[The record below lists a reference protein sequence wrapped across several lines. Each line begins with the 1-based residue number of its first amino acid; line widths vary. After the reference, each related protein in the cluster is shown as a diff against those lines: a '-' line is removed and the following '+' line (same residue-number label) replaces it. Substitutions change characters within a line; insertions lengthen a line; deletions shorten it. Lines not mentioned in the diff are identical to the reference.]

1 MQKKWILKEQVEAE
15 KIEKLATTVGIS
27 KPLAGLLLQRG
38 IKDSESA
45 RKFFRPDL
53 QQLYDPFLM
62 TDMDKAVARLE
73 RAIVGRENVL
83 IYGDYDVDGTTAVAM
98 MYVFLKSKCRNVF
111 YYVPD
116 RYTEGYGISYKGI
129 DYAVETGCTLI
140 IALDCGIKAVKKV
153 EYAAERGIELIICDH
168 HEPGDEL
175 PQAAAVLDPK
185 RADCNYP
192 FNELSGCGVG
202 FKLIQAYATKHK
214 IPFYQIKPFLDLV
227 VVSIASDIVPIVD
240 ENRIL
245 AFFGLRQ
252 LNTNPRVGLRAV
264 MLKSGITPPPLRG
277 KDGMPIDV
285 SIEESKPTGD
295 PEFHPVKIGDIVFKI
310 GPRINAAGRMD
321 LGRYS
326 VDLLV
331 ERNMAK
337 AEEMACKIE
346 TDNTDR
352 KTHDQNITNE
362 ALAVIDCSE
371 ELKRRKSTVLYNPEW
386 HKGVI
391 GIVASRLIDFYYRPT
406 VICTKSNGLIT
417 GSARSIPGFNLYEAI
432 EKCQDLLESFGGHT
446 YAAGLTLKEENLE
459 AFISKFESVVDSM
472 MTSDIMVPR
481 IDVDEELLLSDVT
494 PKFFKCL
501 EMFEPFG
508 PGNMAPVFACR
519 NLFDTGASQVV
530 GQTRE
535 HLKLVVN
542 DGTVG
547 RPFSAIAFKQSEHF
561 DAIHNGQKFDM
572 CFSVEINSFRGKETL
587 QLKSYDIKMAGEW
600 EREQEEEAAER
611 L

>member
-1 MQKKWILKEQVEAE
+1 MQKKWILKEQAEAG
-15 KIEKLATTVGIS
+15 KIDELAESANIS
-27 KPLAGLLLQRG
+27 KPLANLLLQRG
-38 IKDSESA
+38 INDSESA

-62 TDMDKAVARLE
+62 KDMDKAVARLE
-73 RAIVGRENVL
+73 QAIVERENVL

-129 DYAVETGCTLI
+129 DYAEEMGCKLI
-140 IALDCGIKAVKKV
+140 IALDCGIKALPKV
-153 EYAAERGIELIICDH
+153 DYAAEKGIEFIICDH
-168 HEPGDEL
+168 HEPGEEL
-175 PQAAAVLDPK
+175 PRAAAVLDPK
-185 RADCNYP
+185 RADCSYP

-202 FKLIQAYATKHK
+202 FKLIQAYASRNK

-227 VVSIASDIVPIVD
+227 VVSIASDIVPIID

-245 AFFGLRQ
+245 AYYGLKQ

-264 MLKSGITPPPLRG
+264 MKKSGITPPPQRN
-277 KDGMPIDV
+277 KDDRQFDV
-285 SIEESKPTGD
+285 PTTPCEVTQPAD
-295 PEFHPVKIGDIVFKI
+295 EPEFRPVKIGDIVFKI

-331 ERNMAK
+331 ERNEAK

-362 ALAVIDCSE
+362 ALAVIDSCD
-371 ELKRRKSTVLYNPEW
+371 ELKNRRSTVLYNPEW

-417 GSARSIPGFNLYEAI
+417 GSARSIPDFNLYEAI
-432 EKCQDLLESFGGHT
+432 EKCQSLLESFGGHT

-459 AFISKFESVVDSM
+459 AFVEKFESVVDSM
-472 MTSDIMVPR
+472 ITDDIMVPR
-481 IDVDEELLLSDVT
+481 IDVDEALTLSDIT

-508 PGNMAPVFACR
+508 PGNMAPVFVCR
-519 NLFDTGASQVV
+519 GLTDSGQSQLV
-530 GQTRE
+530 GQMRE
-535 HLKLVVN
+535 HLKLTVVDESVN
-542 DGTVG
+542 
-547 RPFSAIAFKQSEHF
+547 RPMSAIAFKQSEHF
-561 DAIHNGQKFDM
+561 DAIHRGEKFDI
-572 CFSVEINSFRGKETL
+572 CFSLEMNTFRGKETL
-587 QLKSYDIKMAGEW
+587 QLKVHDIKMSNG
-600 EREQEEEAAER
+600 Q
-611 L
+611 

>member
-1 MQKKWILKEQVEAE
+1 MQKKWILKEQAEAG
-15 KIEKLATTVGIS
+15 KIDELAESANIS
-27 KPLAGLLLQRG
+27 KPLANLLLQRG
-38 IKDSESA
+38 INDSESA

-62 TDMDKAVARLE
+62 KDMDRAMARLE
-73 RAIVGRENVL
+73 QAIVERENVL

-129 DYAVETGCTLI
+129 DYAEEMGCKLI
-140 IALDCGIKAVKKV
+140 IALDCGIKALPKV
-153 EYAAERGIELIICDH
+153 DYAAEKGIEFIICDH

-175 PQAAAVLDPK
+175 PKAAAVLDPK
-185 RADCNYP
+185 RTDCHYP

-202 FKLIQAYATKHK
+202 FKLIQAYASRNK

-227 VVSIASDIVPIVD
+227 VVSIASDIVPIID

-245 AFFGLRQ
+245 AYYGLKQ

-264 MLKSGITPPPLRG
+264 MKKSGITPPPQRN
-277 KDGMPIDV
+277 KDDRQFDV
-285 SIEESKPTGD
+285 PTTPCEVTQPAD
-295 PEFHPVKIGDIVFKI
+295 EPEFRPVKIGDIVFKI

-331 ERNMAK
+331 ERNEAK

-362 ALAVIDCSE
+362 ALAVIDSCD
-371 ELKRRKSTVLYNPEW
+371 ELKNRRSTVLYNPEW

-417 GSARSIPGFNLYEAI
+417 GSARSIPDFNLYEAI
-432 EKCQDLLESFGGHT
+432 EKCQSLLESFGGHT

-459 AFISKFESVVDSM
+459 AFVEKFESVVDSM
-472 MTSDIMVPR
+472 ITDDIMVPR
-481 IDVDEELLLSDVT
+481 IDVDEALTLSDIT

-508 PGNMAPVFACR
+508 PGNMAPVFVCR
-519 NLFDTGASQVV
+519 GLTDSGQSQLV
-530 GQTRE
+530 GQMRE
-535 HLKLVVN
+535 HLKLTVVDESVN
-542 DGTVG
+542 
-547 RPFSAIAFKQSEHF
+547 RPMSAIAFKQSEHF
-561 DAIHNGQKFDM
+561 DAIHRGEKFDI
-572 CFSVEINSFRGKETL
+572 CFSLEMNTFRGKETL
-587 QLKSYDIKMAGEW
+587 QLKVHDIKMSNG
-600 EREQEEEAAER
+600 Q
-611 L
+611 

>member
-1 MQKKWILKEQVEAE
+1 MQKKWILKEQAEAG
-15 KIEKLATTVGIS
+15 KIDELAESANIS
-27 KPLAGLLLQRG
+27 KPLANLLLQRG
-38 IKDSESA
+38 INDSESA

-62 TDMDKAVARLE
+62 KDMDRAVARLE
-73 RAIVGRENVL
+73 QAIVERENVL

-129 DYAVETGCTLI
+129 DYAEEMGCKLI
-140 IALDCGIKAVKKV
+140 IALDCGIKALPKV
-153 EYAAERGIELIICDH
+153 DYAAEKGIEFIICDH
-168 HEPGDEL
+168 HEPGEEL
-175 PQAAAVLDPK
+175 PKAAAVLDPK
-185 RADCNYP
+185 RTDCNYP

-202 FKLIQAYATKHK
+202 FKLIQAYASRNK

-227 VVSIASDIVPIVD
+227 VVSIASDIVPIID

-245 AFFGLRQ
+245 AYYGLKQ

-264 MLKSGITPPPLRG
+264 MKKSGITPPPQRN
-277 KDGMPIDV
+277 KDDRQFDV
-285 SIEESKPTGD
+285 PTTPCEVTQPAD
-295 PEFHPVKIGDIVFKI
+295 EPEFRPVKIGDIVFKI

-331 ERNMAK
+331 ERNEAK

-362 ALAVIDCSE
+362 ALAVIDSCD
-371 ELKRRKSTVLYNPEW
+371 ELKNRRSTVLYNPEW

-417 GSARSIPGFNLYEAI
+417 GSARSIPDFNLYEAI
-432 EKCQDLLESFGGHT
+432 EKCQSLLESFGGHT

-459 AFISKFESVVDSM
+459 AFVEKFESVVDSM
-472 MTSDIMVPR
+472 ITDDIMVPR
-481 IDVDEELLLSDVT
+481 IDVDEALTLSDIT

-508 PGNMAPVFACR
+508 PGNMAPVFVCR
-519 NLFDTGASQVV
+519 GLTDSGQSQLV
-530 GQTRE
+530 GQMRE
-535 HLKLVVN
+535 HLKLTVVDESVN
-542 DGTVG
+542 
-547 RPFSAIAFKQSEHF
+547 RPMSAIAFKQSEHF
-561 DAIHNGQKFDM
+561 DAIHRGEKFDI
-572 CFSVEINSFRGKETL
+572 CFSLEMNTFRGKETL
-587 QLKSYDIKMAGEW
+587 QLKVYDIKMSDG
-600 EREQEEEAAER
+600 Q
-611 L
+611 

>member
-1 MQKKWILKEQVEAE
+1 MQKKWILKEQAEAG
-15 KIEKLATTVGIS
+15 KIDELAESANIS
-27 KPLAGLLLQRG
+27 KPLANLLLQRG
-38 IKDSESA
+38 INDSESA

-62 TDMDKAVARLE
+62 KDMDRAVARLE
-73 RAIVGRENVL
+73 QAIVERENVL

-129 DYAVETGCTLI
+129 DYAEEMGCKLI
-140 IALDCGIKAVKKV
+140 IALDCGIKALPKV
-153 EYAAERGIELIICDH
+153 DYAAEKGIEFIICDH

-175 PQAAAVLDPK
+175 PKAAAVLDPK
-185 RADCNYP
+185 RTDCHYP

-202 FKLIQAYATKHK
+202 FKLIQAYASRNK

-227 VVSIASDIVPIVD
+227 VVSIASDIVPIID

-245 AFFGLRQ
+245 AYYGLKQ

-264 MLKSGITPPPLRG
+264 MKKSGITPPPQRN
-277 KDGMPIDV
+277 KDDRQFDV
-285 SIEESKPTGD
+285 PTTPCEVTQPAD
-295 PEFHPVKIGDIVFKI
+295 EPEFRPVKIGDIVFKI

-331 ERNMAK
+331 ERNEAK

-362 ALAVIDCSE
+362 ALAVIDSCD
-371 ELKRRKSTVLYNPEW
+371 ELKNRRSTVLYNPEW

-417 GSARSIPGFNLYEAI
+417 GSARSIPDFNLYEAI
-432 EKCQDLLESFGGHT
+432 EKCQSLLESFGGHT

-459 AFISKFESVVDSM
+459 AFVEKFESVVDSM
-472 MTSDIMVPR
+472 ITDDIMVPR
-481 IDVDEELLLSDVT
+481 IDVDEALTLSDIT

-508 PGNMAPVFACR
+508 PGNMAPVFVCR
-519 NLFDTGASQVV
+519 GLTDSGQSQLV
-530 GQTRE
+530 GQMRE
-535 HLKLVVN
+535 HLKLTVVDESVN
-542 DGTVG
+542 
-547 RPFSAIAFKQSEHF
+547 RPMSAIAFKQSEHF
-561 DAIHNGQKFDM
+561 DAIHRGEKFDI
-572 CFSVEINSFRGKETL
+572 CFSLEMNTFRGKETL
-587 QLKSYDIKMAGEW
+587 QLKVHDIKMSNG
-600 EREQEEEAAER
+600 Q
-611 L
+611 

>member
-1 MQKKWILKEQVEAE
+1 MQKKWILKEQAEAG
-15 KIEKLATTVGIS
+15 KIDELAESANIS
-27 KPLAGLLLQRG
+27 KPLANLLLQRG
-38 IKDSESA
+38 INDSESA

-62 TDMDKAVARLE
+62 KDMDKAVARLE
-73 RAIVGRENVL
+73 QAIVERENVL

-129 DYAVETGCTLI
+129 DYAEEMGCKLI
-140 IALDCGIKAVKKV
+140 IALDCGIKALPKV
-153 EYAAERGIELIICDH
+153 DYAAEKGIEFIICDH
-168 HEPGDEL
+168 HEPGEEL
-175 PQAAAVLDPK
+175 PRAAAVLDPK
-185 RADCNYP
+185 RADCSYP

-202 FKLIQAYATKHK
+202 FKLIQAYASRNK

-227 VVSIASDIVPIVD
+227 VVSIASDIVPIID

-245 AFFGLRQ
+245 AYYGLKQ

-264 MLKSGITPPPLRG
+264 MKKSGITPPPQRN
-277 KDGMPIDV
+277 KDDRQFDV
-285 SIEESKPTGD
+285 PTTPCEVTQPAD
-295 PEFHPVKIGDIVFKI
+295 EPEFRPVKIGDIVFKI

-331 ERNMAK
+331 ERNEAK

-362 ALAVIDCSE
+362 ALAVIDSCD
-371 ELKRRKSTVLYNPEW
+371 ELKNRRSTVLYNPEW

-417 GSARSIPGFNLYEAI
+417 GSARSIPDFNLYEAI
-432 EKCQDLLESFGGHT
+432 EKCQSLLESFGGHT

-459 AFISKFESVVDSM
+459 AFVEKFESVVDSM
-472 MTSDIMVPR
+472 ITDDIMVPR
-481 IDVDEELLLSDVT
+481 IDVDEALTLSDIT

-508 PGNMAPVFACR
+508 PGNMAPVFVCR
-519 NLFDTGASQVV
+519 GLTDSGQSQLV
-530 GQTRE
+530 GQMRE
-535 HLKLVVN
+535 HLKLTVVDESVN
-542 DGTVG
+542 
-547 RPFSAIAFKQSEHF
+547 RPMSAIAFKHSEHF
-561 DAIHNGQKFDM
+561 DAIHRGEKFDI
-572 CFSVEINSFRGKETL
+572 CFSLEMNTFRGKETL
-587 QLKSYDIKMAGEW
+587 QLKVHDIKMSNG
-600 EREQEEEAAER
+600 Q
-611 L
+611 

>member
-1 MQKKWILKEQVEAE
+1 MQKKWILKEQAEAG
-15 KIEKLATTVGIS
+15 KIDELAESANIS
-27 KPLAGLLLQRG
+27 KPLANLLLQRG
-38 IKDSESA
+38 INDSESA

-62 TDMDKAVARLE
+62 KDMDRAVARLE
-73 RAIVGRENVL
+73 QAIVERENVL

-129 DYAVETGCTLI
+129 DYAEEMGCKLI
-140 IALDCGIKAVKKV
+140 IALDCGIKALPKV
-153 EYAAERGIELIICDH
+153 DYAAEKGIEFIICDH
-168 HEPGDEL
+168 HEPGEEL
-175 PQAAAVLDPK
+175 PKAAAVLDPK
-185 RADCNYP
+185 RTDCNYP

-202 FKLIQAYATKHK
+202 FKLIQAYASRNK

-227 VVSIASDIVPIVD
+227 VVSIASDIVPIID

-245 AFFGLRQ
+245 AYYGLKQ

-264 MLKSGITPPPLRG
+264 MKKSGITPPPQRN
-277 KDGMPIDV
+277 KDDRQFDV
-285 SIEESKPTGD
+285 PSAPCEVTQSADE
-295 PEFHPVKIGDIVFKI
+295 PEFRPVKIGDIVFKI

-331 ERNMAK
+331 ERNEAK

-362 ALAVIDCSE
+362 ALAVIDSSDE
-371 ELKRRKSTVLYNPEW
+371 MKNRRSTVLYNPEW

-406 VICTKSNGLIT
+406 VICTKSNGMIT
-417 GSARSIPGFNLYEAI
+417 GSARSIPDFNLYEAI
-432 EKCQDLLESFGGHT
+432 EKCQSLLESFGGHT

-459 AFISKFESVVDSM
+459 AFIEKFESVVDSM
-472 MTSDIMVPR
+472 ITDDIMVPR
-481 IDVDEELLLSDVT
+481 IDVDEVLTLSDIT

-508 PGNMAPVFACR
+508 PGNMAPVFVCR
-519 NLFDTGASQVV
+519 GLTDSGQTQLV

-535 HLKLVVN
+535 HLKLTVVDESVN
-542 DGTVG
+542 
-547 RPFSAIAFKQSEHF
+547 RSMSAIAFKQSEHF
-561 DAIHNGQKFDM
+561 DAIHRGEKFDI
-572 CFSVEINSFRGKETL
+572 CFSLEMNTFRGKETL
-587 QLKSYDIKMAGEW
+587 QLKVYDIKMSDG
-600 EREQEEEAAER
+600 Q
-611 L
+611 

>member
-1 MQKKWILKEQVEAE
+1 MQKKWILKEQAEAG
-15 KIEKLATTVGIS
+15 KIDELAESANIS
-27 KPLAGLLLQRG
+27 KPLANLLLQRG
-38 IKDSESA
+38 INDSESA

-62 TDMDKAVARLE
+62 KDMDRAVARLE
-73 RAIVGRENVL
+73 QAIVERENVL

-129 DYAVETGCTLI
+129 DYAEEMGCKLI
-140 IALDCGIKAVKKV
+140 IALDCGIKALPKV
-153 EYAAERGIELIICDH
+153 DYAAEKGIEFIICDH
-168 HEPGDEL
+168 HEPGEEL
-175 PQAAAVLDPK
+175 PKAAAVLDPK
-185 RADCNYP
+185 RTDCNYP

-202 FKLIQAYATKHK
+202 FKLIQAYASRNK

-227 VVSIASDIVPIVD
+227 VVSIASDIVPIID

-245 AFFGLRQ
+245 AYYGLKQ

-264 MLKSGITPPPLRG
+264 MKKSGITPPPQRN
-277 KDGMPIDV
+277 KDDRQFDV
-285 SIEESKPTGD
+285 PSAPCEVTQSADE
-295 PEFHPVKIGDIVFKI
+295 PEFRPVKIGDIVFKI

-331 ERNMAK
+331 ERNEAK

-362 ALAVIDCSE
+362 ALAVIDSSD
-371 ELKRRKSTVLYNPEW
+371 ELKNRRSTVLYNPEW

-406 VICTKSNGLIT
+406 VICTKSNGMIT
-417 GSARSIPGFNLYEAI
+417 GSARSIPDFNLYEAI
-432 EKCQDLLESFGGHT
+432 EKCQSLLESFGGHT

-459 AFISKFESVVDSM
+459 AFIEKFESVVDNM
-472 MTSDIMVPR
+472 ITDDIMVPR
-481 IDVDEELLLSDVT
+481 IDVDEVLTLSDIT

-508 PGNMAPVFACR
+508 PGNMAPVFVCR
-519 NLFDTGASQVV
+519 GLTDSGQTQLV

-535 HLKLVVN
+535 HLKLTVVDESVN
-542 DGTVG
+542 
-547 RPFSAIAFKQSEHF
+547 RPMSAIAFKQSEHF
-561 DAIHNGQKFDM
+561 DAIHRGEKFDI
-572 CFSVEINSFRGKETL
+572 CFSLEMNTFRGKETL
-587 QLKSYDIKMAGEW
+587 QLKVHDIKMSNG
-600 EREQEEEAAER
+600 Q
-611 L
+611 

>member
-1 MQKKWILKEQVEAE
+1 MQKKWILKEQAEAG
-15 KIEKLATTVGIS
+15 KIDELAESANIS
-27 KPLAGLLLQRG
+27 KPLANLLLQRG
-38 IKDSESA
+38 INDSESA

-62 TDMDKAVARLE
+62 KDMDRAVARLE
-73 RAIVGRENVL
+73 QAIVERENVL

-129 DYAVETGCTLI
+129 DYAEEMGCKLI
-140 IALDCGIKAVKKV
+140 IALDCGIKALPKV
-153 EYAAERGIELIICDH
+153 DYAAEKGIEFIICDH
-168 HEPGDEL
+168 HEPGEEL
-175 PQAAAVLDPK
+175 PRAAAVLDPK
-185 RADCNYP
+185 RTDCHYP

-202 FKLIQAYATKHK
+202 FKLIQAYASRNK

-227 VVSIASDIVPIVD
+227 VVSIASDIVPIID

-245 AFFGLRQ
+245 AYYGLKQ

-264 MLKSGITPPPLRG
+264 MKKSGITPPPQRN
-277 KDGMPIDV
+277 KDDRQFDV
-285 SIEESKPTGD
+285 PTTPCEVTQPAD
-295 PEFHPVKIGDIVFKI
+295 EPEFRPVKIGDIVFKI

-331 ERNMAK
+331 ERNEAK

-362 ALAVIDCSE
+362 ALAVIDSCD
-371 ELKRRKSTVLYNPEW
+371 ELKNRRSTVLYNPEW

-417 GSARSIPGFNLYEAI
+417 GSARSIPDFNLYEAI
-432 EKCQDLLESFGGHT
+432 EKCQSLLESFGGHT

-459 AFISKFESVVDSM
+459 AFVEKFESVVDSM
-472 MTSDIMVPR
+472 ITDDIMVPR
-481 IDVDEELLLSDVT
+481 IDVDEALTLSDIT

-508 PGNMAPVFACR
+508 PGNMAPVFVCR
-519 NLFDTGASQVV
+519 GLTDSGQSQLV
-530 GQTRE
+530 GQMRE
-535 HLKLVVN
+535 HLKLTVVDESVN
-542 DGTVG
+542 
-547 RPFSAIAFKQSEHF
+547 RPMSAIAFKQSEHF
-561 DAIHNGQKFDM
+561 DAIHRGEKFDI
-572 CFSVEINSFRGKETL
+572 CFSLEMNTFRGKETL
-587 QLKSYDIKMAGEW
+587 QLKVHDIKMSNG
-600 EREQEEEAAER
+600 Q
-611 L
+611 

>member
-1 MQKKWILKEQVEAE
+1 MQKKWILKEQAEAG
-15 KIEKLATTVGIS
+15 KIDELAESANIS
-27 KPLAGLLLQRG
+27 KPLANLLLQRG
-38 IKDSESA
+38 INDSESA

-62 TDMDKAVARLE
+62 KDMDRAVARLE
-73 RAIVGRENVL
+73 QAIVERENVL

-129 DYAVETGCTLI
+129 DYAEEMGCKLI
-140 IALDCGIKAVKKV
+140 IALDCGIKALPKV
-153 EYAAERGIELIICDH
+153 DYAAEKGIEFIICDH
-168 HEPGDEL
+168 HEPGEEL
-175 PQAAAVLDPK
+175 PRAAAVLDPK
-185 RADCNYP
+185 RADCSYP

-202 FKLIQAYATKHK
+202 FKLIQAYASRNK

-227 VVSIASDIVPIVD
+227 VVSIASDIVPIID

-245 AFFGLRQ
+245 AYYGLKQ

-264 MLKSGITPPPLRG
+264 MKKSGITPPPQRN
-277 KDGMPIDV
+277 KDDRQFDV
-285 SIEESKPTGD
+285 PTTPCEVTQPAD
-295 PEFHPVKIGDIVFKI
+295 EPEFRPVKIGDIVFKI

-331 ERNMAK
+331 ERNEAK

-362 ALAVIDCSE
+362 ALAVIDSCD
-371 ELKRRKSTVLYNPEW
+371 ELKNRRSTVLYNPEW

-417 GSARSIPGFNLYEAI
+417 GSARSIPDFNLYEAI
-432 EKCQDLLESFGGHT
+432 EKCQSLLESFGGHT

-459 AFISKFESVVDSM
+459 AFVEKFESVVDSM
-472 MTSDIMVPR
+472 ITDDIMVPR
-481 IDVDEELLLSDVT
+481 IDVDEALTLSDIT

-508 PGNMAPVFACR
+508 PGNMAPVFVCR
-519 NLFDTGASQVV
+519 GLTDSGQSQLV
-530 GQTRE
+530 GQMHE
-535 HLKLVVN
+535 HLKLTVVDESVN
-542 DGTVG
+542 
-547 RPFSAIAFKQSEHF
+547 RPMSAIAFKQSEHF
-561 DAIHNGQKFDM
+561 DAIHRGEKFDI
-572 CFSVEINSFRGKETL
+572 CFSLEMNTFRGKETL
-587 QLKSYDIKMAGEW
+587 QLKVHDIKMSNG
-600 EREQEEEAAER
+600 Q
-611 L
+611 

>member
-1 MQKKWILKEQVEAE
+1 MQKKWILKEQAEAG
-15 KIEKLATTVGIS
+15 KIDELAESANIS
-27 KPLAGLLLQRG
+27 KPLANLLLQRG
-38 IKDSESA
+38 INDSESA
-45 RKFFRPDL
+45 RKFFHPDL

-62 TDMDKAVARLE
+62 KDMDKAVARLE
-73 RAIVGRENVL
+73 KAIIERENVL

-129 DYAVETGCTLI
+129 DYANEMGCKLI
-140 IALDCGIKAVKKV
+140 IALDCGIKALPKV
-153 EYAAERGIELIICDH
+153 DYAAERGIEFIICDH

-175 PQAAAVLDPK
+175 PKAAAVLDPK
-185 RADCNYP
+185 RSDCNYP

-202 FKLIQAYATKHK
+202 FKLIQAYASRNK

-227 VVSIASDIVPIVD
+227 VVSIASDIVPIID

-245 AFFGLRQ
+245 AYYGLKQ

-264 MLKSGITPPPLRG
+264 MKKSGITPPPQRG
-277 KDGMPIDV
+277 KDGQQFDV
-285 SIEESKPTGD
+285 PFEETKPAD
-295 PEFHPVKIGDIVFKI
+295 EPEFRPVKIGDIVFKI

-331 ERNMAK
+331 ERNEAK

-362 ALAVIDCSE
+362 ALAVIDSSD
-371 ELKRRKSTVLYNPEW
+371 ELKNRRSTVLYNPEW

-406 VICTKSNGLIT
+406 VICTKSNGMIT
-417 GSARSIPGFNLYEAI
+417 GSARSIPDFNLYEAI
-432 EKCQDLLESFGGHT
+432 EKCQSLLESFGGHT

-459 AFISKFESVVDSM
+459 AFIEKFESVVDNM
-472 MTSDIMVPR
+472 ITDDIMVPR
-481 IDVDEELLLSDVT
+481 IDVDEVLTLSDIT

-508 PGNMAPVFACR
+508 PGNMAPVFVCR
-519 NLFDTGASQVV
+519 GLTDSGQTQLV

-535 HLKLVVN
+535 HLKLTVVDESVN
-542 DGTVG
+542 
-547 RPFSAIAFKQSEHF
+547 RPMSAIAFKQSEHF
-561 DAIHNGQKFDM
+561 DAIHRGEKFDI
-572 CFSVEINSFRGKETL
+572 CFSLEMNTFRGKETL
-587 QLKSYDIKMAGEW
+587 QLKVYDIKMSDG
-600 EREQEEEAAER
+600 Q
-611 L
+611 

>member
-1 MQKKWILKEQVEAE
+1 MQKKWILKEQAEAE
-15 KIEKLATTVGIS
+15 KIDELAESAGIS
-27 KPLAGLLLQRG
+27 KPLANLLLQRG
-38 IKDSESA
+38 INDSESA

-62 TDMDKAVARLE
+62 KDMDRAVERLE
-73 RAIVGRENVL
+73 KAIIERENVL

-129 DYAVETGCTLI
+129 DYAEEMGCKLI
-140 IALDCGIKAVKKV
+140 IALDCGIKALPKV
-153 EYAAERGIELIICDH
+153 DYAAEKGIEFIICDH
-168 HEPGDEL
+168 HEPGEEL
-175 PQAAAVLDPK
+175 PRAAAVLDPK
-185 RADCNYP
+185 RADCSYP

-202 FKLIQAYATKHK
+202 FKLIQAYASRNK

-227 VVSIASDIVPIVD
+227 VVSIASDIVPIID

-245 AFFGLRQ
+245 AYYGLKQ

-264 MLKSGITPPPLRG
+264 MKKSGITPPPQRN
-277 KDGMPIDV
+277 KDDRQFDV
-285 SIEESKPTGD
+285 PTTPCEVTQPAD
-295 PEFHPVKIGDIVFKI
+295 EPEFRPVKIGDIVFKI

-331 ERNMAK
+331 ERNEAK

-362 ALAVIDCSE
+362 ALAVIDSSD
-371 ELKRRKSTVLYNPEW
+371 ELKNRRSTVLYNPEW

-417 GSARSIPGFNLYEAI
+417 GSARSIPDFNLYEAI
-432 EKCQDLLESFGGHT
+432 EKCQSLLESFGGHT

-459 AFISKFESVVDSM
+459 AFVEKFESVVDSM
-472 MTSDIMVPR
+472 ITDDIMVPR
-481 IDVDEELLLSDVT
+481 IDVDEALTLSDIT

-508 PGNMAPVFACR
+508 PGNMAPVFVCR
-519 NLFDTGASQVV
+519 GLTDSGQSQLV
-530 GQTRE
+530 GQMRE
-535 HLKLVVN
+535 HLKLTVVDESVN
-542 DGTVG
+542 
-547 RPFSAIAFKQSEHF
+547 RPMSAIAFKQSEHF
-561 DAIHNGQKFDM
+561 DAIHRGEKFDI
-572 CFSVEINSFRGKETL
+572 CFSLEMNTFRGKETL
-587 QLKSYDIKMAGEW
+587 QLKVQDIKMSD
-600 EREQEEEAAER
+600 RK
-611 L
+611 

>member
-1 MQKKWILKEQVEAE
+1 MQKKWILKEQAEAE
-15 KIEKLATTVGIS
+15 KIDELAESAGIS
-27 KPLAGLLLQRG
+27 KPLANLLLQRG
-38 IKDSESA
+38 INDSESA
-45 RKFFRPDL
+45 RKFFHPDL

-62 TDMDKAVARLE
+62 KDMDKAVARLE
-73 RAIVGRENVL
+73 KAIIERENVL

-129 DYAVETGCTLI
+129 DYANEMGCKLI
-140 IALDCGIKAVKKV
+140 IALDCGIKALPKV
-153 EYAAERGIELIICDH
+153 DYADERGIEFIICDH
-168 HEPGDEL
+168 HEPGEEL
-175 PQAAAVLDPK
+175 PKAAAVLDPK
-185 RADCNYP
+185 RTDCNYP

-202 FKLIQAYATKHK
+202 FKLIQAYASRNK

-227 VVSIASDIVPIVD
+227 VVSIASDIVPIID

-245 AFFGLRQ
+245 AYYGLKQ

-264 MLKSGITPPPLRG
+264 MKKSGITPPPR
-277 KDGMPIDV
+277 KDGRQFDIPF
-285 SIEESKPTGD
+285 EEVKPAD
-295 PEFHPVKIGDIVFKI
+295 EPEFKPVKIGDIVFKI

-331 ERNMAK
+331 ERNDAK

-362 ALAVIDCSE
+362 ALAVIDSCE
-371 ELKRRKSTVLYNPEW
+371 ELKKRKSTVLYNPEW

-417 GSARSIPGFNLYEAI
+417 GSARSIPDFNLYEAI
-432 EKCQDLLESFGGHT
+432 EKCQSLLESFGGHT

-459 AFISKFESVVDSM
+459 AFMSKFESVVESM
-472 MTSDIMVPR
+472 ISDDIMVPR
-481 IDVDEELLLSDVT
+481 IDVDEEITLSDIT
-494 PKFFKCL
+494 TKFFRCL
-501 EMFEPFG
+501 EMFEPYG
-508 PGNMAPVFACR
+508 PGNMAPVFVCR
-519 NLFDTGASQVV
+519 NLTDSGQSQIV

-535 HLKLVVN
+535 HLKLSII
-542 DGTVG
+542 DSTVS
-547 RPFSAIAFKQSEHF
+547 RPLSAIAFKQSEHF
-561 DAIHNGQKFDM
+561 DAIHSGKKFDM
-572 CFSVEINSFRGKETL
+572 CFSLEMNTFRGKETL
-587 QLKSYDIKMAGEW
+587 QLKVYDIKIAGE
-600 EREQEEEAAER
+600 ADC
-611 L
+611 

>member
-15 KIEKLATTVGIS
+15 KIDELAAAASLS
-27 KPLAGLLLQRG
+27 KPVAALLLQRG
-38 IKDSESA
+38 ITDVESV
-45 RKFFRPDL
+45 RKFFKPEL
-53 QQLYDPFLM
+53 SQLYDPFLM
-62 TDMDKAVARLE
+62 KDMDKAVARLE
-73 RAIVGRENVL
+73 SAIVERDNVL

-98 MYVFLKSKCRNVF
+98 MYVFLKSKCRNVY

-116 RYTEGYGISYKGI
+116 RYQEGYGISYKGI
-129 DYAVETGCTLI
+129 DYAAEMGCKLI
-140 IALDCGIKAVKKV
+140 IALDCGIKALPKV
-153 EYAAERGIELIICDH
+153 DYAAEKGIEFIICDH

-175 PQAAAVLDPK
+175 PAAVAVLDPK
-185 RADCNYP
+185 RADCTYP
-192 FNELSGCGVG
+192 FKELSGCGVG
-202 FKLIQAYATKHK
+202 FKLIQAYATKNK

-227 VVSIASDIVPIVD
+227 VVSIASDIVPITD

-245 AFFGLRQ
+245 AFYGLRQ

-264 MLKSGITPPPLRG
+264 MKKSGITPPPQRG
-277 KDGMPIDV
+277 KDGQQFEIPF
-285 SIEESKPTGD
+285 EETKPAD
-295 PEFHPVKIGDIVFKI
+295 EPEFRPVKIGDIVFKI

-331 ERNMAK
+331 ERNEAK

-362 ALAVIDCSE
+362 ALAVIDSSE
-371 ELKRRKSTVLYNPEW
+371 DLKNRKSTVLYNPEW

-417 GSARSIPGFNLYEAI
+417 GSARSIPDFNLYEAI
-432 EKCQDLLESFGGHT
+432 EKCQNLLESFGGHT
-446 YAAGLTLKEENLE
+446 YAAGLTLKEENLD
-459 AFISKFESVVDSM
+459 KFMEVFEDVVDKM
-472 MTSDIMVPR
+472 MTDDMMVPR
-481 IDVDEELLLSDVT
+481 IDVDEVLTLSDIT
-494 PKFFKCL
+494 PKFFKWL
-501 EMFEPFG
+501 EMFEPYG

-519 NLFDTGASQVV
+519 NVSDNNGQSTLV

-535 HLKLVVN
+535 HLKLAVV
-542 DGTVG
+542 DETVN
-547 RPFSAIAFKQSEHF
+547 RPLSGIAFKQSEHF
-561 DAIHNGQKFDM
+561 DAIHRGEKFDI
-572 CFSVEINSFRGKETL
+572 CFSLEMNTFRGKDTL
-587 QLKSYDIKMAGEW
+587 QLKVQDIKMAD
-600 EREQEEEAAER
+600 ER
-611 L
+611 

>member
-15 KIEKLATTVGIS
+15 KIDELAEAASLS
-27 KPLAGLLLQRG
+27 KPVAALLLQRG
-38 IKDSESA
+38 ITDVESV
-45 RKFFRPDL
+45 RKFFKPEL
-53 QQLYDPFLM
+53 SQLYDPFLM
-62 TDMDKAVARLE
+62 KDMDKAVARLE
-73 RAIVGRENVL
+73 SAIVERDNVL

-129 DYAVETGCTLI
+129 DYAAEMGCKLI
-140 IALDCGIKAVKKV
+140 IALDCGIKALPKV
-153 EYAAERGIELIICDH
+153 DYAAEKGIEFIICDH
-168 HEPGDEL
+168 HEPGDQL
-175 PQAAAVLDPK
+175 PAAVAVLDPK
-185 RADCNYP
+185 RSDCQYP
-192 FNELSGCGVG
+192 FKELSGCGVG
-202 FKLIQAYATKHK
+202 FKLIQAYATKNK

-227 VVSIASDIVPIVD
+227 VVSIASDIVPITD

-245 AFFGLRQ
+245 AFYGLRQ
-252 LNTNPRVGLRAV
+252 LNTNPRVGLRAI
-264 MLKSGITPPPLRG
+264 MKKSGITPPPQRG
-277 KDGMPIDV
+277 KDGQQFEIPF
-285 SIEESKPTGD
+285 EETKPAD
-295 PEFHPVKIGDIVFKI
+295 EPEFRPVKIGDIVFKI

-331 ERNMAK
+331 ERNEAK

-362 ALAVIDCSE
+362 ALAVIDNSE
-371 ELKRRKSTVLYNPEW
+371 DLKNRKSTVLYNPEW

-417 GSARSIPGFNLYEAI
+417 GSARSIPDFNLYEAI
-432 EKCQDLLESFGGHT
+432 EKCQNLLESFGGHT
-446 YAAGLTLKEENLE
+446 YAAGLTLKEENLD
-459 AFISKFESVVDSM
+459 KFMEMFEDVVDNM
-472 MTSDIMVPR
+472 MTSDMMVPR
-481 IDVDEELLLSDVT
+481 IDVDEVLTLSDIT
-494 PKFFKCL
+494 PKFFKWL

-519 NLFDTGASQVV
+519 NVRDNGQSSLV
-530 GQTRE
+530 GQARE
-535 HLKLVVN
+535 HLKLAIVDETVN
-542 DGTVG
+542 
-547 RPFSAIAFKQSEHF
+547 RPLSGIAFKQSEHF
-561 DAIHNGQKFDM
+561 DAIHRGEIFDI
-572 CFSVEINSFRGKETL
+572 CFSLEMNTFRGKDTL
-587 QLKSYDIKMAGEW
+587 QLKVQDIKMAGE
-600 EREQEEEAAER
+600 R
-611 L
+611 

>member
-1 MQKKWILKEQVEAE
+1 MQKKWILKEQAEAG
-15 KIEKLATTVGIS
+15 KIDELAESANIS
-27 KPLAGLLLQRG
+27 KPLANLLLQRG
-38 IKDSESA
+38 INDSESA

-62 TDMDKAVARLE
+62 KDMDKAVARLE
-73 RAIVGRENVL
+73 QAIVERENVL

-129 DYAVETGCTLI
+129 DYAEDMGCKLI
-140 IALDCGIKAVKKV
+140 IALDCGIKALPKV
-153 EYAAERGIELIICDH
+153 DYAAEKGIEFIICDH
-168 HEPGDEL
+168 HEPGEEL
-175 PQAAAVLDPK
+175 PRAAAVLDPK
-185 RADCNYP
+185 RADCSYP

-202 FKLIQAYATKHK
+202 FKLIQAYASRNK

-227 VVSIASDIVPIVD
+227 VVSIASDIVPIID

-245 AFFGLRQ
+245 AYYGLKQ

-264 MLKSGITPPPLRG
+264 MKKSGITPPPQRN
-277 KDGMPIDV
+277 KDDRQFDV
-285 SIEESKPTGD
+285 PTTPCEVTQPAD
-295 PEFHPVKIGDIVFKI
+295 EPEFRPVKIGDIVFKI

-331 ERNMAK
+331 ERNEAK

-362 ALAVIDCSE
+362 ALAVIDSCD
-371 ELKRRKSTVLYNPEW
+371 ELKNRRSTVLYNPEW

-417 GSARSIPGFNLYEAI
+417 GSARSIPDFNLYEAI
-432 EKCQDLLESFGGHT
+432 EKCQSLLESFGGHT

-459 AFISKFESVVDSM
+459 AFVEKFESVVDSM
-472 MTSDIMVPR
+472 ITDDIMVPR
-481 IDVDEELLLSDVT
+481 IDVDEVLTLSDIT

-508 PGNMAPVFACR
+508 PGNMAPVFVCR
-519 NLFDTGASQVV
+519 GLTDSGQSQLV
-530 GQTRE
+530 GQMRE
-535 HLKLVVN
+535 HLKLTVVDESVN
-542 DGTVG
+542 
-547 RPFSAIAFKQSEHF
+547 RPMSAIAFKQSEHF
-561 DAIHNGQKFDM
+561 DAIHRGEKFDI
-572 CFSVEINSFRGKETL
+572 CFSLEMNTFRGKETL
-587 QLKSYDIKMAGEW
+587 QLKVYDIKMSDG
-600 EREQEEEAAER
+600 Q
-611 L
+611 

>member
-1 MQKKWILKEQVEAE
+1 MQKKWILKEQAEAE
-15 KIEKLATTVGIS
+15 KIDELAESAGIS
-27 KPLAGLLLQRG
+27 KPLANLLLQRG
-38 IKDSESA
+38 INDSESA

-62 TDMDKAVARLE
+62 KDMDRAVERLE
-73 RAIVGRENVL
+73 KAIIERENVL

-129 DYAVETGCTLI
+129 DYAEEMGCKLI
-140 IALDCGIKAVKKV
+140 IALDCGIKALPKV
-153 EYAAERGIELIICDH
+153 DYAAEKGIEFIICDH
-168 HEPGDEL
+168 HEPGEEL
-175 PQAAAVLDPK
+175 PRAAAVLDPK
-185 RADCNYP
+185 RADCSYP

-202 FKLIQAYATKHK
+202 FKLIQAYASRNK

-227 VVSIASDIVPIVD
+227 VVSIASDIVPIID

-245 AFFGLRQ
+245 AYYGLKQ

-264 MLKSGITPPPLRG
+264 MKKSGITPPPQRN
-277 KDGMPIDV
+277 KDDRQFDV
-285 SIEESKPTGD
+285 PTTPCKVTQPAD
-295 PEFHPVKIGDIVFKI
+295 EPEFRPVKIGDIVFKI

-331 ERNMAK
+331 ERNEAK

-362 ALAVIDCSE
+362 ALAVIDSSD
-371 ELKRRKSTVLYNPEW
+371 ELKNRRSTVLYNPEW

-417 GSARSIPGFNLYEAI
+417 GSARSIPDFNLYEAI
-432 EKCQDLLESFGGHT
+432 EKCQSLLESFGGHT

-459 AFISKFESVVDSM
+459 AFVEKFESVVDSM
-472 MTSDIMVPR
+472 ITDDIMVPR
-481 IDVDEELLLSDVT
+481 IDVDEALTLSDIT

-508 PGNMAPVFACR
+508 PGNMAPVFVCR
-519 NLFDTGASQVV
+519 GLTDSGQSQLV
-530 GQTRE
+530 GQMHE
-535 HLKLVVN
+535 HLKLTVVDESVN
-542 DGTVG
+542 
-547 RPFSAIAFKQSEHF
+547 RPMSAIAFKQSEHF
-561 DAIHNGQKFDM
+561 DAIHRGEKFDI
-572 CFSVEINSFRGKETL
+572 CFSLEMNTFRGKETL
-587 QLKSYDIKMAGEW
+587 QLKVQDIKMSD
-600 EREQEEEAAER
+600 RK
-611 L
+611 

>member
-15 KIEKLATTVGIS
+15 KIEKLAETAGIS
-27 KPLAGLLLQRG
+27 KPVANLLLQRG
-38 IKDSESA
+38 ITDEESV
-45 RKFFRPDL
+45 RKFFKPEL
-53 QQLYDPFLM
+53 QQLYNPFLM
-62 TDMDKAVARLE
+62 KDMDKAVERLE
-73 RAIVGRENVL
+73 SAIVNRDNVL

-116 RYTEGYGISYKGI
+116 RYTEGYGISLKGI
-129 DYAVETGCTLI
+129 DYAEEKGCKLI
-140 IALDCGIKAVKKV
+140 IALDCGIKALQKV
-153 EYAAERGIELIICDH
+153 EYATKKGIEFIICDH

-175 PQAAAVLDPK
+175 PKAVAVLDPK
-185 RADCNYP
+185 RPDCQYP
-192 FNELSGCGVG
+192 FKELSGCGVG
-202 FKLIQAYATKHK
+202 FKLIQAYAKK
-214 IPFYQIKPFLDLV
+214 NMIPFYQIKPFLDLV
-227 VVSIASDIVPIVD
+227 VVSIASDIVPIID

-245 AFFGLRQ
+245 AYFGLRQ

-264 MLKSGITPPPLRG
+264 MKKSGITPPPQRG
-277 KDGMPIDV
+277 KDAQQLDV
-285 SIEESKPTGD
+285 PFEETKPVD
-295 PEFHPVKIGDIVFKI
+295 ESEFKPVKIGDIVFKI

-331 ERNMAK
+331 ERNEEK

-352 KTHDQNITNE
+352 KTQDQNITNE
-362 ALAVIDCSE
+362 ALAVIDSND
-371 ELKRRKSTVLYNPEW
+371 ELKNRKSTVLYNPEW

-417 GSARSIPGFNLYEAI
+417 GSARSIPDFNLYEAI

-446 YAAGLTLKEENLE
+446 YAAGLTLKEENLD
-459 AFISKFESVVDSM
+459 AFIDKFEQVVSDM
-472 MTSDIMVPR
+472 MSADIMVPR
-481 IDVDEELLLSDVT
+481 IDVDEELCFSDIT

-501 EMFEPFG
+501 EMFEPYG

-519 NLFDTGASQVV
+519 NVHDSGASQLV

-535 HLKLVVN
+535 HLKLSVN
-542 DGTVG
+542 DGTVA
-547 RPFSAIAFKQSEHF
+547 RPLSGIAFKQSEHY
-561 DAIHNGQKFDM
+561 DSIHNGGDFDI
-572 CFSVEINSFRGKETL
+572 CFSLEMNTFRGKDTL
-587 QLKSYDIKMAGEW
+587 QLKVQDIKLANKK
-600 EREQEEEAAER
+600 
-611 L
+611 

>member
-1 MQKKWILKEQVEAE
+1 MQKKWILKEQAEAG
-15 KIEKLATTVGIS
+15 KIDELAESANIS
-27 KPLAGLLLQRG
+27 KPLANLLLQRG
-38 IKDSESA
+38 INDSESA

-62 TDMDKAVARLE
+62 KDMDRAVARLE
-73 RAIVGRENVL
+73 QAIVERENVL

-129 DYAVETGCTLI
+129 DYAEEMGCKLI
-140 IALDCGIKAVKKV
+140 IALDCGIKALPKV
-153 EYAAERGIELIICDH
+153 DYAAEKGIEFIICDH
-168 HEPGDEL
+168 HEPGEEL
-175 PQAAAVLDPK
+175 PRAAAVLDPK
-185 RADCNYP
+185 RTDCHYP

-202 FKLIQAYATKHK
+202 FKLIQAYASRNK

-227 VVSIASDIVPIVD
+227 VVSIASDIVPIID

-245 AFFGLRQ
+245 AYYGLKQ

-264 MLKSGITPPPLRG
+264 MKKSGITPPPQRN
-277 KDGMPIDV
+277 KDDRQFDV
-285 SIEESKPTGD
+285 PSAPCEVTQPADE
-295 PEFHPVKIGDIVFKI
+295 PEFRPVKIGDIVFKI

-331 ERNMAK
+331 ERNEAK

-362 ALAVIDCSE
+362 ALAVIDSCD
-371 ELKRRKSTVLYNPEW
+371 ELKNRRSTVLYNPEW

-406 VICTKSNGLIT
+406 VICTKSNGMIT
-417 GSARSIPGFNLYEAI
+417 GSARSIPDFNLYEAI
-432 EKCQDLLESFGGHT
+432 EKCQSLLESFGGHT

-459 AFISKFESVVDSM
+459 AFIEKFESVVDNM
-472 MTSDIMVPR
+472 ITDDIMVPR
-481 IDVDEELLLSDVT
+481 IDVDEVLTLSDIT

-508 PGNMAPVFACR
+508 PGNMAPVFVCR
-519 NLFDTGASQVV
+519 GLTDSGQTQLV

-535 HLKLVVN
+535 HLKLTVVDESVN
-542 DGTVG
+542 
-547 RPFSAIAFKQSEHF
+547 RPMSAIAFKQSEHF
-561 DAIHNGQKFDM
+561 DAIHRGEKFDI
-572 CFSVEINSFRGKETL
+572 CFSLEMNTFRGKETL
-587 QLKSYDIKMAGEW
+587 QLKVYDIKMSDG
-600 EREQEEEAAER
+600 Q
-611 L
+611 

>member
-15 KIEKLATTVGIS
+15 KIDRLAEEASIS
-27 KPLAGLLLQRG
+27 KPVANLLLQRG
-38 IKDSESA
+38 ITDEESV
-45 RKFFRPDL
+45 RKFFKPEL
-53 QQLYDPFLM
+53 QHLYNPFLM
-62 TDMDKAVARLE
+62 KDMDKAVERLE
-73 RAIVGRENVL
+73 SAIVERDNVL

-116 RYTEGYGISYKGI
+116 RYQEGYGISYRGI
-129 DYAVETGCTLI
+129 DYAEEKGCKLI
-140 IALDCGIKAVKKV
+140 IALDCGIKALQKV
-153 EYAAERGIELIICDH
+153 EYAAQKGIEFIICDH

-175 PQAAAVLDPK
+175 PKAVAVLDPK
-185 RADCNYP
+185 RADCQYP
-192 FNELSGCGVG
+192 FKELSGCGVG
-202 FKLIQAYATKHK
+202 FKLIQAYAKKNK

-227 VVSIASDIVPIVD
+227 VVSIASDIVPIID

-245 AFFGLRQ
+245 AYYGLRQ

-264 MLKSGITPPPLRG
+264 MIKSGITPPPQRD
-277 KDGMPIDV
+277 KDAHQLDV
-285 SIEESKPTGD
+285 PFEETKPVED
-295 PEFHPVKIGDIVFKI
+295 SEFRPVKIGDIVFKI

-331 ERNMAK
+331 ERNEAK

-362 ALAVIDCSE
+362 ALAVIDGSE
-371 ELKRRKSTVLYNPEW
+371 ELKNRKSTVLYNPEW

-417 GSARSIPGFNLYEAI
+417 GSARSIPDFNLYEAI

-459 AFISKFESVVDSM
+459 AFIEKFEQVVSGM
-472 MTSDIMVPR
+472 MTTDIMVPR
-481 IDVDEELLLSDVT
+481 IDVDEELNFADIT

-501 EMFEPFG
+501 EMFEPYG

-519 NLFDTGASQVV
+519 NVHDSGASQLV

-535 HLKLVVN
+535 HLKLSVS
-542 DGTVG
+542 DGTVQ
-547 RPFSAIAFKQSEHF
+547 RPLSGIAFKQSEHF
-561 DAIHNGQKFDM
+561 DAIHNGENFDI
-572 CFSVEINSFRGKETL
+572 CFSLEMNTFRGKDTL
-587 QLKSYDIKMAGEW
+587 QLKVQDIKVADE
-600 EREQEEEAAER
+600 EQ
-611 L
+611 

>member
-1 MQKKWILKEQVEAE
+1 MQKKWILKEQAEAG
-15 KIEKLATTVGIS
+15 KIDELAESANIS
-27 KPLAGLLLQRG
+27 KPLANLLLQRG
-38 IKDSESA
+38 INDSESA

-62 TDMDKAVARLE
+62 KDMDKAVARLE
-73 RAIVGRENVL
+73 QAIVERENVL

-129 DYAVETGCTLI
+129 DYAEEMGCKLI
-140 IALDCGIKAVKKV
+140 IALDCGIKALPKV
-153 EYAAERGIELIICDH
+153 DYAAEKGIEFIICDH
-168 HEPGDEL
+168 HEPGEEL
-175 PQAAAVLDPK
+175 PRAAAVLDPK
-185 RADCNYP
+185 RADCSYP

-202 FKLIQAYATKHK
+202 FKLIQAYASRNK

-227 VVSIASDIVPIVD
+227 VVSIASDIVPIID

-245 AFFGLRQ
+245 AYYGLKQ

-264 MLKSGITPPPLRG
+264 MKKSGITPPPQRN
-277 KDGMPIDV
+277 KDDRQFDV
-285 SIEESKPTGD
+285 PTTPCEVTQPAD
-295 PEFHPVKIGDIVFKI
+295 EPEFRPVKIGDIVFKI

-331 ERNMAK
+331 ERNEAK

-362 ALAVIDCSE
+362 ALAVIDSCD
-371 ELKRRKSTVLYNPEW
+371 ELKNRRSTVLYNPKW

-417 GSARSIPGFNLYEAI
+417 GSARSIPDFNLYEAI
-432 EKCQDLLESFGGHT
+432 EKCQSLLESFGGHT

-459 AFISKFESVVDSM
+459 AFVEKFESVVDSM
-472 MTSDIMVPR
+472 ITDDIMVPR
-481 IDVDEELLLSDVT
+481 IDVDEALTLSDIT

-508 PGNMAPVFACR
+508 PGNMAPVFVCR
-519 NLFDTGASQVV
+519 GLTDSGQSQLV
-530 GQTRE
+530 GQMRE
-535 HLKLVVN
+535 HLKLTVVDESVN
-542 DGTVG
+542 
-547 RPFSAIAFKQSEHF
+547 RPMSAIAFKQSEHF
-561 DAIHNGQKFDM
+561 DAIHRGEKFDI
-572 CFSVEINSFRGKETL
+572 CFSLEMNTFRGKETL
-587 QLKSYDIKMAGEW
+587 QLKVHDIKMSNG
-600 EREQEEEAAER
+600 Q
-611 L
+611 

>member
-15 KIEKLATTVGIS
+15 KIEELATTVGIS

-73 RAIVGRENVL
+73 RAIVERENVL

-129 DYAVETGCTLI
+129 DYAVETGCSLI

-245 AFFGLRQ
+245 AYFGLRQ

-285 SIEESKPTGD
+285 SIEESKTTGD

-362 ALAVIDCSE
+362 ALAVIDGSE
-371 ELKRRKSTVLYNPEW
+371 ELKHRKSTVLYNPEW

-406 VICTKSNGLIT
+406 VICTKSNGFIT

-446 YAAGLTLKEENLE
+446 YAAGLTLKNY
-459 AFISKFESVVDSM
+459 
-472 MTSDIMVPR
+472 
-481 IDVDEELLLSDVT
+481 
-494 PKFFKCL
+494 
-501 EMFEPFG
+501 
-508 PGNMAPVFACR
+508 
-519 NLFDTGASQVV
+519 
-530 GQTRE
+530 
-535 HLKLVVN
+535 
-542 DGTVG
+542 GTVLVSVADEDKEETVPLVRRFYEMG
-547 RPFSAIAFKQSEHF
+547 FNIEATTLTGEVLNSRGIRTKILGKPTEGSTEVLDSLRAGYVSYVINTRAILSG
-561 DAIHNGQKFDM
+561 IHYGDGVMIRRAAQENNITTLTSLDTVRMLLDVLEEVTLGV
-572 CFSVEINSFRGKETL
+572 SVIN
-587 QLKSYDIKMAGEW
+587 
-600 EREQEEEAAER
+600 AE
-611 L
+611 

>member
-1 MQKKWILKEQVEAE
+1 MQKKWILKEQAEAE
-15 KIEKLATTVGIS
+15 KIDELAESAGIS
-27 KPLAGLLLQRG
+27 KPLANLLLQRG
-38 IKDSESA
+38 INDSESA

-62 TDMDKAVARLE
+62 KDMDRAVERLE
-73 RAIVGRENVL
+73 KAIIERENVL

-129 DYAVETGCTLI
+129 DYAEEMGCKLI
-140 IALDCGIKAVKKV
+140 IALDCGIKALPKV
-153 EYAAERGIELIICDH
+153 DYAAEKGIEFIICDH
-168 HEPGDEL
+168 HEPGEEL
-175 PQAAAVLDPK
+175 PRAAAVLDPK
-185 RADCNYP
+185 RADCSYP

-202 FKLIQAYATKHK
+202 FKLIQAYASRNK

-227 VVSIASDIVPIVD
+227 VVSIASDIVPIID

-245 AFFGLRQ
+245 AYYGLKQ

-264 MLKSGITPPPLRG
+264 MKKSGITPPPQRN
-277 KDGMPIDV
+277 KDDRQFDV
-285 SIEESKPTGD
+285 PTTPCEVTQPAD
-295 PEFHPVKIGDIVFKI
+295 EPEFRPVKIGDIVFKI

-331 ERNMAK
+331 ERNEAK

-362 ALAVIDCSE
+362 ALAVIDSCD
-371 ELKRRKSTVLYNPEW
+371 ELKNRRSTVLYNPEW

-417 GSARSIPGFNLYEAI
+417 GSARSIPDFNLYEAI
-432 EKCQDLLESFGGHT
+432 EKCQSLLESFGGHT

-459 AFISKFESVVDSM
+459 AFVEKFESVVDSM
-472 MTSDIMVPR
+472 ITDDIMVPR
-481 IDVDEELLLSDVT
+481 IDVDEALTLSDIT

-508 PGNMAPVFACR
+508 PGNMAPVFVCR
-519 NLFDTGASQVV
+519 GLTDSGQSQLV
-530 GQTRE
+530 GQMRE
-535 HLKLVVN
+535 HLKLTVVDESVN
-542 DGTVG
+542 
-547 RPFSAIAFKQSEHF
+547 RPMSAIAFKQSEHF
-561 DAIHNGQKFDM
+561 DAIHRGEKFDI
-572 CFSVEINSFRGKETL
+572 CFSLEMNTFRGKETL
-587 QLKSYDIKMAGEW
+587 QLKVHDIKMSNG
-600 EREQEEEAAER
+600 Q
-611 L
+611 

>member
-1 MQKKWILKEQVEAE
+1 MQKKWVLKEQVKTA
-15 KIEKLATTVGIS
+15 KIDELAQSINIS

-38 IKDSESA
+38 VNTFESA

-62 TDMDKAVARLE
+62 KDMDRAVARLE
-73 RAIVGRENVL
+73 KAIVERENVL

-116 RYTEGYGISYKGI
+116 RYQEGYGISYKGI
-129 DYAVETGCTLI
+129 DYAAEMGCKLI
-140 IALDCGIKAVKKV
+140 IALDCGIKALPKV
-153 EYAAERGIELIICDH
+153 AYGAEKGIEFIICDH

-175 PQAAAVLDPK
+175 PKAVAVLDPK
-185 RADCNYP
+185 RTDCNYP

-202 FKLIQAYATKHK
+202 FKLIQAYTTKNK

-245 AFFGLRQ
+245 AYYGLKQ
-252 LNTNPRVGLRAV
+252 LNTNPRVGLRAI
-264 MLKSGITPPPLRG
+264 MKKSGITPPPIRT
-277 KDGMPIDV
+277 KDGQPIDV
-285 SIEESKPTGD
+285 SFEEVKPAD
-295 PEFHPVKIGDIVFKI
+295 EPDFRPVRIGDIVFKI

-331 ERNMAK
+331 ERNEEK

-346 TDNTDR
+346 MDNTDR

-362 ALAVIDCSE
+362 ALTIIESSDD
-371 ELKRRKSTVLYNPEW
+371 LKKRKSTVLYNPLW

-432 EKCQDLLESFGGHT
+432 EKCQNLLESFGGHT

-459 AFISKFESVVDSM
+459 TFATKFEEVVDKM
-472 MTSDIMVPR
+472 MTKDMMIPR
-481 IDVDEELLLSDVT
+481 IDVDEEIKLSDIT
-494 PKFFKCL
+494 PKFFKLL
-501 EMFEPFG
+501 EQFEPFG
-508 PGNMAPVFACR
+508 PGNMAPVFVCK
-519 NLFDTGASQVV
+519 NLIDCKNLPSQVV

-535 HLKLVVN
+535 HLKLSMT
-542 DGTVG
+542 DESGT
-547 RPFSAIAFKQSEHF
+547 RPLPGIAFKQAEHF
-561 DAIHNGQKFDM
+561 DKIHNGCKFDA
-572 CFSVEINSFRGKETL
+572 CFSIESNVFRGKETL
-587 QLKSYDIKMAGEW
+587 QLKVHDIKICE
-600 EREQEEEAAER
+600 
-611 L
+611 

>member
-1 MQKKWILKEQVEAE
+1 MQKKWILKEQAEAG
-15 KIEKLATTVGIS
+15 KIDELAESANIS
-27 KPLAGLLLQRG
+27 KPLANLLLQRG
-38 IKDSESA
+38 INDSESA
-45 RKFFRPDL
+45 RKFFHPDL

-62 TDMDKAVARLE
+62 KDMDKAVARLE
-73 RAIVGRENVL
+73 KAIIERENVL

-129 DYAVETGCTLI
+129 DYANEMGCKLI
-140 IALDCGIKAVKKV
+140 IALDCGIKALPKV
-153 EYAAERGIELIICDH
+153 DYAAERGIEFIICDH

-175 PQAAAVLDPK
+175 PKAAAVLDPK
-185 RADCNYP
+185 RSDCNYP

-202 FKLIQAYATKHK
+202 FKLIQAYASRNK

-227 VVSIASDIVPIVD
+227 VVSIASDIVPIID

-245 AFFGLRQ
+245 AYYGLKQ

-264 MLKSGITPPPLRG
+264 MKKSGITPPPQRG
-277 KDGMPIDV
+277 KDGQQFDV
-285 SIEESKPTGD
+285 PFEETKPAD
-295 PEFHPVKIGDIVFKI
+295 EPEFRPVKIGDIVFKI

-331 ERNMAK
+331 ERNEAK

-362 ALAVIDCSE
+362 ALAVIDSSE
-371 ELKRRKSTVLYNPEW
+371 ELKNRKSTVLYNPEW

-417 GSARSIPGFNLYEAI
+417 GSARSIPDFNLYEAI
-432 EKCQDLLESFGGHT
+432 EKCQNLLESFGGHT

-459 AFISKFESVVDSM
+459 AFMAKFESVVESM
-472 MTSDIMVPR
+472 ISDDIMVPR
-481 IDVDEELLLSDVT
+481 IDVDEVITLSDIT
-494 PKFFKCL
+494 PKFYRCL
-501 EMFEPFG
+501 EMFEPYG

-519 NLFDTGASQVV
+519 NIADSGQSQIV

-535 HLKLVVN
+535 HLKLTIVDDTVN
-542 DGTVG
+542 
-547 RPFSAIAFKQSEHF
+547 RPMSAIAFKQSEHF
-561 DAIHNGQKFDM
+561 DNIHCGKKFDM
-572 CFSVEINSFRGKETL
+572 CFSLEMNTFRGKETL
-587 QLKSYDIKMAGEW
+587 QLKVNDIKMADN
-600 EREQEEEAAER
+600 Q
-611 L
+611 

>member
-1 MQKKWILKEQVEAE
+1 MQKKWILKEQAEAG
-15 KIEKLATTVGIS
+15 KIDELAESANIS
-27 KPLAGLLLQRG
+27 KPLANLLLQRG
-38 IKDSESA
+38 INDSESA

-62 TDMDKAVARLE
+62 KDMDKAVARLE
-73 RAIVGRENVL
+73 QAIVERENVL

-129 DYAVETGCTLI
+129 DYAEEMGCKLI
-140 IALDCGIKAVKKV
+140 IALDCGIKALPKV
-153 EYAAERGIELIICDH
+153 DYAAEKGIEFIICDH
-168 HEPGDEL
+168 HEPGEEL
-175 PQAAAVLDPK
+175 PKAAAVLDPK
-185 RADCNYP
+185 RTDCHYP

-202 FKLIQAYATKHK
+202 FKLIQAYASRNK

-227 VVSIASDIVPIVD
+227 VVSIASDIVPIID

-245 AFFGLRQ
+245 AYYGLKQ

-264 MLKSGITPPPLRG
+264 MKKSGITPPPQRN
-277 KDGMPIDV
+277 KDDRQFDV
-285 SIEESKPTGD
+285 PTTPCEVTQPAD
-295 PEFHPVKIGDIVFKI
+295 EPEFRPVKIGDIVFKI

-331 ERNMAK
+331 ERNEAK

-362 ALAVIDCSE
+362 ALAVIDSCD
-371 ELKRRKSTVLYNPEW
+371 ELKNRRSTVLYNPEW

-417 GSARSIPGFNLYEAI
+417 GSARSIPDFNLYEAI
-432 EKCQDLLESFGGHT
+432 EKCQSLLESFGGHT

-459 AFISKFESVVDSM
+459 AFVEKFESVVDSM
-472 MTSDIMVPR
+472 ITDDIMVPR
-481 IDVDEELLLSDVT
+481 IDVDEALTLSDIT

-508 PGNMAPVFACR
+508 PGNMAPVFVCR
-519 NLFDTGASQVV
+519 SLTDSGQSQLV
-530 GQTRE
+530 GQMRE
-535 HLKLVVN
+535 HLKLTVVDESVN
-542 DGTVG
+542 
-547 RPFSAIAFKQSEHF
+547 RPMSAIAFKQSEHF
-561 DAIHNGQKFDM
+561 DAIHRGEKFDI
-572 CFSVEINSFRGKETL
+572 CFSLEMNTFRGKETL
-587 QLKSYDIKMAGEW
+587 QLKVHDIKMSNG
-600 EREQEEEAAER
+600 Q
-611 L
+611 